1 MASAAKCV
9 HASPCI
15 AAQDGYSPV
24 TSNQYLE
31 ELLKIDPVI

>member
-1 MASAAKCV
+1 MASAAKGV

-15 AAQDGYSPV
+15 TQGGYSPV
-24 TSNQYLE
+24 TSDQYLE